1 LRHKSSHT
9 TARYLHELRGVQ
21 ISLDEVFGKK
31 KAGKVLDFKKEKV
44 PTFFPTWTPLKGVG
58 AS

>member
-1 LRHKSSHT
+1 
-9 TARYLHELRGVQ
+9 LHELRGVQ